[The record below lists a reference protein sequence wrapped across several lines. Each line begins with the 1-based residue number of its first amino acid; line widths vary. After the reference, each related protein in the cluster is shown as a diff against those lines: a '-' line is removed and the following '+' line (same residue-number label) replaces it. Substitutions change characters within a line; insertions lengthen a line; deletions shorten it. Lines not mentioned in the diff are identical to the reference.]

1 MCSAW
6 RSASEYTATE
16 AMPSSSSA
24 RITRTAISP
33 RLATRTLE
41 NIAARDGIPARRQPA
56 RMLRLALA
64 AALLAG
70 PARAAQDPFTG
81 VEQDR
86 FAAGDSPADRIAGPW
101 SG

>member
-1 MCSAW
+1 
-6 RSASEYTATE
+6 
-16 AMPSSSSA
+16 MPSSSSA

-70 PARAAQDPFTG
+70 PARGGPG
-81 VEQDR
+81 SVHR
-86 FAAGDSPADRIAGPW
+86 RRAGPLRRGRLARR
-101 SG
+101 SDRRTVVRLALADYGPARYS